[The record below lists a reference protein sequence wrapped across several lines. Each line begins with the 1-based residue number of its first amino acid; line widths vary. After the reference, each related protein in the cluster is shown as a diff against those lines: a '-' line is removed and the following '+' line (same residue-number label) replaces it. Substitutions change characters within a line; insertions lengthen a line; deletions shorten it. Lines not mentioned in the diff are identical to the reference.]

1 MFIDYLINNLV
12 NFEYEINFLKT
23 LWFNHFI
30 DFCILLILKDFS
42 FIFLIIY
49 IVILCIANLSMLI
62 ERLNFT
68 SLIII
73 TPVKLLSDIVIIY
86 LISKFLFIIFYYS
99 VFIYFRNL
107 NEILFFAFFL
117 IFGLS
122 FILSIIFVPL
132 FFFKLSNRYVYKKI
146 FTLYDSKN
154 Y

>member
-12 NFEYEINFLKT
+12 NFEYEINFIKN
-23 LWFNHFI
+23 LWFYHFI
-30 DFCILLILKDFS
+30 DFCLLLTLEDFS

-49 IVILCIANLSMLI
+49 IIFLCVANLSMLI
-62 ERLNFT
+62 NEFNFT
-68 SLIII
+68 SIIM

-107 NEILFFAFFL
+107 NEILFFTFFL